1 MKTTKKIF
9 AAVLA
14 VMMIALMIP
23 FSASAVESYS
33 AKYKLDVN
41 TATDPDKSGDYT
53 FSFFKI
59 ADLDLTTGKYSSTIT
74 DTALEDAVN
83 GTYSESKSQN
93 ILTACD
99 TLYKNNKEAFG
110 TATTTISFSSA
121 TTEATATVTDPGLYY
136 VYCTSKPAKVTGVQ
150 SSLAS
155 LPYFDGKKYVS
166 VDQTEHNLAEKVS
179 TSSVSVDK
187 KADKTYVGDNNKT
200 VTYTL
205 TASTA
210 GSIDNQ
216 LKKYEIVDTMD
227 EGLTFNENSVVVKYD
242 GTGDALTLGTD
253 YSIEKNHPYTGKNGE
268 ATTATFAVVF
278 KSATL
283 VSEKFYDAENVVVTY
298 TADLNEK
305 AKLNTPITNTDGLVY
320 GNDSDTNFEP
330 GKTSPN
336 VFTYGMKVVKVNGND
351 TTQKLAD
358 AEFQIFTDAEAKTPL
373 TVKVDDKNVNVVA
386 KTDATGE
393 AIFVLEGTT
402 TTFKFDAKQTY
413 YAKEIAAPTG
423 YNLNSSVFTVSID
436 TSKEYTFVGNIADGD
451 NVAVANYPVTV
462 PKTGGMGTMMFYVG
476 GAALIACAGVLL
488 FVLKR
493 KKAAK

>member
-23 FSASAVESYS
+23 FSASAATTLTVTCNPNAGTTGDKADYVGTYEYKFFKLATVDTTTGTVTVEEAYASNADLVDALNS
-33 AKYKLDVN
+33 
-41 TATDPDKSGDYT
+41 TDTDKSK
-53 FSFFKI
+53 KI
-59 ADLDLTTGKYSSTIT
+59 ITTCDGMSWTGKADKTVTFKYDGSADVSTQEIT
-74 DTALEDAVN
+74 DLAD
-83 GTYSESKSQN
+83 G
-93 ILTACD
+93 I
-99 TLYKNNKEAFG
+99 
-110 TATTTISFSSA
+110 
-121 TTEATATVTDPGLYY
+121 YY
-136 VYCTSKPAKVTGVQ
+136 VYCSKKPGTVKSVQ
-150 SSLAS
+150 GSLIS
-155 LPYFDGKKYVS
+155 LPYFDGADWKYDYKTV
-166 VDQTEHNLAEKVS
+166 NLASKINVS
-179 TSSVSVDK
+179 GITV
-187 KADKTYVGDNNKT
+187 TKT
-200 VTYTL
+200 VADNKVGTQKNAEYTL

-242 GTGDALTLGTD
+242 GAVDALTLGTD
-253 YSIEKNHPYTGKNGE
+253 YSIEKNYTYTGKNGE
-268 ATTATFAVVF
+268 ATATFAVVF
-278 KSATL
+278 ESATL
-283 VSEKFYDAENVVVTY
+283 ESEEFYNAKTVVVTY

-305 AKLNTPITNTDGLVY
+305 AKLNTAIRNTDGLVY

-330 GKTSPN
+330 GKTSPD

-358 AEFQIFTDAEAKTPL
+358 AEFQIFTDAEAKTPHI
-373 TVKVDDKNVNVVA
+373 VDGKKVVA

-393 AIFVLEGTT
+393 ATFVLEGTM

-436 TSKEYTFVGNIADGD
+436 KSKEYTFVGNIADGD

>member
-278 KSATL
+278 KSVTL
-283 VSEKFYDAENVVVTY
+283 ASEKFYDAENVVVTY

>member
-33 AKYKLDVN
+33 ATYKLAVD
-41 TATDPDKSGDYT
+41 ATDTDKVGNYT

-59 ADLDLTTGKYSSTIT
+59 ADLNLTTGEYTSTINN
-74 DTALEDAVN
+74 TALEDAVK
-83 GTYSESKSQN
+83 GTYSDAKSQQ
-93 ILTACD
+93 IITACD
-99 TLYKNNKEAFG
+99 NLYKTDKAAFG
-110 TATTTISFSSA
+110 TAATTISFSS
-121 TTEATATVTDPGLYY
+121 TVTEATATVTDPGLYY

-155 LPYFDGKKYVS
+155 LPYFDGAEYVS

-179 TSSVSVDK
+179 TSSVTVDK

-216 LKKYEIVDTMD
+216 LKTYAIVDTMD

-242 GTGDALTLGTD
+242 GAVDALTLDTD
-253 YSIEKNHPYTGKNGE
+253 YSIEKNYTYTGKNGE

-283 VSEKFYDAENVVVTY
+283 ASEKFYDAENVVVTY

-305 AKLNTPITNTDGLVY
+305 AKLNTPIRNTDGLVY

-330 GKTSPN
+330 GKTSPD

-373 TVKVDDKNVNVVA
+373 TVDGKKVVA

-393 AIFVLEGTT
+393 AKFVLEGTT
-402 TTFKFDAKQTY
+402 TTFKFDATQTY

-436 TSKEYTFVGNIADGD
+436 KSKEYTFVGNIADGD

-488 FVLKR
+488 FVLKK

>member
-33 AKYKLDVN
+33 ATYKLAVD
-41 TATDPDKSGDYT
+41 ATDTDKVGNYT

-59 ADLDLTTGKYSSTIT
+59 ADLNLTTGEYTSTINN
-74 DTALEDAVN
+74 TALEDAVK
-83 GTYSESKSQN
+83 GTYSDAKSQQ
-93 ILTACD
+93 IITACD
-99 TLYKNNKEAFG
+99 NLYKTDKAAFG
-110 TATTTISFSSA
+110 TAATTISFSS
-121 TTEATATVTDPGLYY
+121 TVTEATATVTDPGLYY

-155 LPYFDGKKYVS
+155 LPYFDGAEYVS

-179 TSSVSVDK
+179 TSSVTVDK

-216 LKKYEIVDTMD
+216 LKTYAIVDTMD

-242 GTGDALTLGTD
+242 GAVDALTLDTD
-253 YSIEKNHPYTGKNGE
+253 YSIEKNYTYTGKNGE

-283 VSEKFYDAENVVVTY
+283 ASEKFYDAENVVVTY

-305 AKLNTPITNTDGLVY
+305 AKLNTPIRNTDGLVY

-330 GKTSPN
+330 GKTSPD

-358 AEFQIFTDAEAKTPL
+358 AEFQIFTDTEAKTPL
-373 TVKVDDKNVNVVA
+373 TVDGKKVVA

-393 AIFVLEGTT
+393 AKFVLEGTT
-402 TTFKFDAKQTY
+402 TTFKFDATQTY

-436 TSKEYTFVGNIADGD
+436 KSKEYTFVGNIADGD

>member
-33 AKYKLDVN
+33 ATYKLAVD
-41 TATDPDKSGDYT
+41 ATDTDKVGNYT

-59 ADLDLTTGKYSSTIT
+59 ADLNLTTGEYTSTINN
-74 DTALEDAVN
+74 TALEDAVK
-83 GTYSESKSQN
+83 GTYSDAKSQQ
-93 ILTACD
+93 IITACD
-99 TLYKNNKEAFG
+99 NLYKTDKAAFG
-110 TATTTISFSSA
+110 TAATTISFSS
-121 TTEATATVTDPGLYY
+121 TVTEATATVTDPGLYY

-155 LPYFDGKKYVS
+155 LPYFDGAEYVS

-179 TSSVSVDK
+179 TSSVTVDK

-216 LKKYEIVDTMD
+216 LKTYAIVDTMD

-242 GTGDALTLGTD
+242 GAVDALTLDTD
-253 YSIEKNHPYTGKNGE
+253 YSIEKNYTYTGKNGE

-283 VSEKFYDAENVVVTY
+283 ASEKFYDAENVVVTY

-305 AKLNTPITNTDGLVY
+305 AKLNTPIRNTDGLVY

-330 GKTSPN
+330 GKTSPD

-373 TVKVDDKNVNVVA
+373 TVDGKKVVA
-386 KTDATGE
+386 KTDTTGE
-393 AIFVLEGTT
+393 AKFVLEGTT
-402 TTFKFDAKQTY
+402 TTFKFDATQTY

-436 TSKEYTFVGNIADGD
+436 KSKEYTFVGNIADGD

>member
-23 FSASAVESYS
+23 FSASAAESYS
-33 AKYKLDVN
+33 ATYKLAVDAN
-41 TATDPDKSGDYT
+41 DTDKVGNYT

-283 VSEKFYDAENVVVTY
+283 ASEKFYDAENVVVTY

>member
-23 FSASAVESYS
+23 FSASAAAESYS
-33 AKYKLDVN
+33 AKYKLAVD
-41 TATDPDKSGDYT
+41 ATDTDKVGNYT

-59 ADLDLTTGKYSSTIT
+59 ANLDLTTGKYSSTIT
-74 DTALEDAVN
+74 DTALEYAVN
-83 GTYSESKSQN
+83 GTYSDAKSQQ
-93 ILTACD
+93 IITACD
-99 TLYKNNKEAFG
+99 NLYKTDKAAFG
-110 TATTTISFSSA
+110 TATTTISFSS
-121 TTEATATVTDPGLYY
+121 TVTEATATVTDPGLYY

-150 SSLAS
+150 SSLAA
-155 LPYFDGKKYVS
+155 LPYFNGKEYVS
-166 VDQTEHNLAEKVS
+166 VDQTEYNLAEKVS

-187 KADKTYVGDNNKT
+187 TADKTYVGDNNKT

-216 LKKYEIVDTMD
+216 LKKYAIVDTMD

-242 GTGDALTLGTD
+242 GAVDALTLGTD
-253 YSIEKNHPYTGKNGE
+253 YSIEKNYTYTGKNGE
-268 ATTATFAVVF
+268 ATATFAVVF

-283 VSEKFYDAENVVVTY
+283 ESKNFYDAKTVVVTY

-305 AKLNTPITNTDGLVY
+305 AKLNTAIRNTDGLVY

-330 GKTSPN
+330 GKTSPD

-351 TTQKLAD
+351 TTQKLAK
-358 AEFQIFTDAEAKTPL
+358 AKFQIFTDPEAKTPL

-386 KTDATGE
+386 ETGANGE
-393 AIFVLEGTT
+393 ATFVLEGTT
-402 TTFKFDAKQTY
+402 TTFKFDATQTY

-436 TSKEYTFVGNIADGD
+436 KSKEYTFVGNVTVDG
-451 NVAVANYPVTV
+451 NNAVANYPVTV

>member
-33 AKYKLDVN
+33 ATYKLAVDAN
-41 TATDPDKSGDYT
+41 DTDKVGNYT

-59 ADLDLTTGKYSSTIT
+59 ANLNLTTGEYSCTIT
-74 DTALEDAVN
+74 DKALEDAVK
-83 GTYSESKSQN
+83 GTYSDAKSQQ
-93 ILTACD
+93 IITACD
-99 TLYKNNKEAFG
+99 NLYKTDKAAFG
-110 TATTTISFSSA
+110 TAATTISFSS
-121 TTEATATVTDPGLYY
+121 TVTEATATVTDPGLYY

-155 LPYFDGKKYVS
+155 LPYFDGKNYVS
-166 VDQTEHNLAEKVS
+166 VDQTEYNLAEKVS

-187 KADKTYVGDNNKT
+187 TADKTYVGDNNKT

-216 LKKYEIVDTMD
+216 LKKYAIVDTMD

-242 GTGDALTLGTD
+242 GAVDALTLGTD
-253 YSIEKNHPYTGKNGE
+253 YSIEKNYTYTGKNGV
-268 ATTATFAVVF
+268 ATATFAVVF
-278 KSATL
+278 ESATL
-283 VSEKFYDAENVVVTY
+283 ESKDFYDAKTVVVTY

-305 AKLNTPITNTDGLVY
+305 AKLNTAIRNTDGLVY

-330 GKTSPN
+330 GKTSPD

-351 TTQKLAD
+351 TTQKLAK
-358 AEFQIFTDAEAKTPL
+358 AKFQIFTDPEAKTPL

-386 KTDATGE
+386 ETGANGE
-393 AIFVLEGTT
+393 ATFVLEGTT
-402 TTFKFDAKQTY
+402 TTFKFDATQTY

-436 TSKEYTFVGNIADGD
+436 KSKEYTFVGNIADGD

>member
-14 VMMIALMIP
+14 VMMIAFMIP

-33 AKYKLDVN
+33 ATYKLAVDAN
-41 TATDPDKSGDYT
+41 DTDKVGNYT

-59 ADLDLTTGKYSSTIT
+59 ANLNLTTGEYSCTIT
-74 DTALEDAVN
+74 DKALEDAVK
-83 GTYSESKSQN
+83 GTYSDAKSQQ
-93 ILTACD
+93 IITACD
-99 TLYKNNKEAFG
+99 NLYKTDKAAFG
-110 TATTTISFSSA
+110 TAATTISFSS
-121 TTEATATVTDPGLYY
+121 TVTEATATVTDPGLYY

-155 LPYFDGKKYVS
+155 LPYFDGKNYVS
-166 VDQTEHNLAEKVS
+166 VDQTEYNLAEKVS

-187 KADKTYVGDNNKT
+187 TADKTYVGDNNKT

-216 LKKYEIVDTMD
+216 LKKYAIVDTMD

-242 GTGDALTLGTD
+242 GAVDALTLGTD
-253 YSIEKNHPYTGKNGE
+253 YSIEKNYTYTGKNGE
-268 ATTATFAVVF
+268 ATATFAVVF
-278 KSATL
+278 ESATL
-283 VSEKFYDAENVVVTY
+283 ESEEFYNAKTVVVTY

-305 AKLNTPITNTDGLVY
+305 AKLNTAIHNTDGLVY

-330 GKTSPN
+330 GKNSPD

-351 TTQKLAD
+351 KTQKLAD
-358 AEFQIFTDAEAKTPL
+358 AEFQIFTDPEAKTPL

-386 KTDATGE
+386 ETGANGE
-393 AIFVLEGTT
+393 ATFVLEGTA
-402 TTFKFDAKQTY
+402 TTFKFDATQTY
-413 YAKEIAAPTG
+413 YAKEIVAPTG

-436 TSKEYTFVGNIADGD
+436 KSKEYTFVGNIADGD

>member
-23 FSASAVESYS
+23 FSASAAESYS
-33 AKYKLDVN
+33 AKYKLAVD
-41 TATDPDKSGDYT
+41 AADTDKVGDYT

-74 DTALEDAVN
+74 DTALKNAVN
-83 GTYSESKSQN
+83 GTYSDTKSQN

-110 TATTTISFSSA
+110 TAATTISFSSA

-155 LPYFDGKKYVS
+155 LPYFDGTNYVS

-179 TSSVSVDK
+179 TSSVTVDK
-187 KADKTYVGDNNKT
+187 SADKTYVGDNNKT

-253 YSIEKNHPYTGKNGE
+253 YSIKKNHTYTGKNGE
-268 ATTATFAVVF
+268 ATATFAVVF

-283 VSEKFYDAENVVVTY
+283 ASEKFYDAENVVVTY

-305 AKLNTPITNTDGLVY
+305 AKLNTAIRNTDGLVY
-320 GNDSDTNFEP
+320 GNDAETNFES
-330 GKTSPN
+330 GKNSPD

-351 TTQKLAD
+351 TTQKLAK
-358 AEFQIFTDAEAKTPL
+358 AKFQIFTDPEAKTPL

-386 KTDATGE
+386 ETGDNGE
-393 AIFVLEGTT
+393 ATFVLEGTT
-402 TTFKFDAKQTY
+402 TTFKFDATQTY

-423 YNLNSSVFTVSID
+423 YNLNSSVFKVNID
-436 TSKEYTFVGNIADGD
+436 KSKEYTFVGNVTVDG
-451 NVAVANYPVTV
+451 NNAVANYPVTV
-462 PKTGGMGTMMFYVG
+462 PSTGGMGTIMFYVG

>member
-23 FSASAVESYS
+23 FSASAAESYS
-33 AKYKLDVN
+33 ATYKLAVDAN
-41 TATDPDKSGDYT
+41 DTDKVGNYT

-59 ADLDLTTGKYSSTIT
+59 ANLNLTTGEYSCTIT
-74 DTALEDAVN
+74 DKALEDAVK
-83 GTYSESKSQN
+83 GTYSDAKSQQ
-93 ILTACD
+93 IITACD
-99 TLYKNNKEAFG
+99 NLYKTDKAAFG
-110 TATTTISFSSA
+110 TAATTISFSS
-121 TTEATATVTDPGLYY
+121 TVTEATATVTDPGLYY

-155 LPYFDGKKYVS
+155 LPYFDGKNYVS
-166 VDQTEHNLAEKVS
+166 VDQTEYNLAEKVS

-187 KADKTYVGDNNKT
+187 TADKTYVGDNNKT

-216 LKKYEIVDTMD
+216 LKKYAIVDTMD

-242 GTGDALTLGTD
+242 GAVDALTLGTD
-253 YSIEKNHPYTGKNGE
+253 YSIEKNYTYTGKNGE
-268 ATTATFAVVF
+268 ATATFAVVF

-283 VSEKFYDAENVVVTY
+283 ESKNFYDAKTVVVTY

-305 AKLNTPITNTDGLVY
+305 AKLNTAIRNTDGLVY

-330 GKTSPN
+330 GKTSPD

-351 TTQKLAD
+351 TTQKLAK
-358 AEFQIFTDAEAKTPL
+358 AKFQIFTDPEAKTPL

-386 KTDATGE
+386 ETGANGE
-393 AIFVLEGTT
+393 ATFVLEGTT
-402 TTFKFDAKQTY
+402 TTFKFDATQTY

-436 TSKEYTFVGNIADGD
+436 KSKEYTFVGNIADGD

>member
-33 AKYKLDVN
+33 ATYKLAVDAN
-41 TATDPDKSGDYT
+41 DTDKVGNYT

-59 ADLDLTTGKYSSTIT
+59 ANLDLTTGKYSCTIT
-74 DTALEDAVN
+74 DKALEDAVN
-83 GTYSESKSQN
+83 GTYSDAKSQQ
-93 ILTACD
+93 IITACD
-99 TLYKNNKEAFG
+99 NLYKTDKAAFG
-110 TATTTISFSSA
+110 TAATTISFSS
-121 TTEATATVTDPGLYY
+121 TVTEATATVTDPGLYY

-150 SSLAS
+150 SSLAA
-155 LPYFDGKKYVS
+155 LPYFNGTEYVS
-166 VDQTEHNLAEKVS
+166 VDQTEYNLAEKVS

-187 KADKTYVGDNNKT
+187 TADKTYVGDNNKT

-216 LKKYEIVDTMD
+216 LKKYAIVDTMD

-242 GTGDALTLGTD
+242 GAVDALTLGTD
-253 YSIEKNHPYTGKNGE
+253 YSIEKNYTYTGKNGE
-268 ATTATFAVVF
+268 ATATFAVVF

-283 VSEKFYDAENVVVTY
+283 ESKNFYDAKTVVVTY

-305 AKLNTPITNTDGLVY
+305 AKLNTAIRNTDGLVY

-330 GKTSPN
+330 GKTSPD

-351 TTQKLAD
+351 TTQKLAK
-358 AEFQIFTDAEAKTPL
+358 AKFQIFTDPEAKTPL

-386 KTDATGE
+386 ETGANGE
-393 AIFVLEGTT
+393 ATFVLEGTT
-402 TTFKFDAKQTY
+402 TTFKFDATQTY

-436 TSKEYTFVGNIADGD
+436 KSKEYTFVGNVTVDG
-451 NVAVANYPVTV
+451 NNAVANYPVTV
-462 PKTGGMGTMMFYVG
+462 PSTGGMGTMMFYVG

>member
-23 FSASAVESYS
+23 FSASAAESYS
-33 AKYKLDVN
+33 ATYKLAVDAN
-41 TATDPDKSGDYT
+41 DTDKVGNYT

-59 ADLDLTTGKYSSTIT
+59 ADLNLTTGEYSCTIT
-74 DTALEDAVN
+74 DKALEDAVK
-83 GTYSESKSQN
+83 GTYSDAKSQQ
-93 ILTACD
+93 IITACD
-99 TLYKNNKEAFG
+99 NLYKTDKAAFG
-110 TATTTISFSSA
+110 TAATTISFSS
-121 TTEATATVTDPGLYY
+121 TVTEATATVTDPGLYY

-150 SSLAS
+150 SSLAA
-155 LPYFDGKKYVS
+155 LPYFNGTEYVS
-166 VDQTEHNLAEKVS
+166 VDQTEYNLAEKVS

-187 KADKTYVGDNNKT
+187 TADKTYVGDNNKT

-216 LKKYEIVDTMD
+216 LKKYAIVDTMD

-242 GTGDALTLGTD
+242 GAVDALTLGTD
-253 YSIEKNHPYTGKNGE
+253 YSIEKNYTYTGKNGE
-268 ATTATFAVVF
+268 ATATFAVVF

-283 VSEKFYDAENVVVTY
+283 ESKNFYDAKTVVVTY

-305 AKLNTPITNTDGLVY
+305 AKLNTAIRNTDGLVY

-330 GKTSPN
+330 GKTSPD

-351 TTQKLAD
+351 TTQKLAK
-358 AEFQIFTDAEAKTPL
+358 AKFQIFTDPEAKTPL

-386 KTDATGE
+386 ETGANGE
-393 AIFVLEGTT
+393 ATFVLEGTT
-402 TTFKFDAKQTY
+402 TTFKFDATQTY

-436 TSKEYTFVGNIADGD
+436 KSKEYTFVGNVTVDG
-451 NVAVANYPVTV
+451 NNAVANYPVTV
-462 PKTGGMGTMMFYVG
+462 PSTGGMGTMMFYVG

>member
-41 TATDPDKSGDYT
+41 TATDSDKSGDYT

-155 LPYFDGKKYVS
+155 LPYFDGKKYVL

-187 KADKTYVGDNNKT
+187 KADKTYVGDNNKDCNLH
-200 VTYTL
+200 TY
-205 TASTA
+205 S
-210 GSIDNQ
+210 
-216 LKKYEIVDTMD
+216 
-227 EGLTFNENSVVVKYD
+227 FNSRFNRQP
-242 GTGDALTLGTD
+242 AQ
-253 YSIEKNHPYTGKNGE
+253 
-268 ATTATFAVVF
+268 
-278 KSATL
+278 
-283 VSEKFYDAENVVVTY
+283 
-298 TADLNEK
+298 
-305 AKLNTPITNTDGLVY
+305 
-320 GNDSDTNFEP
+320 
-330 GKTSPN
+330 
-336 VFTYGMKVVKVNGND
+336 KV
-351 TTQKLAD
+351 
-358 AEFQIFTDAEAKTPL
+358 
-373 TVKVDDKNVNVVA
+373 
-386 KTDATGE
+386 
-393 AIFVLEGTT
+393 
-402 TTFKFDAKQTY
+402 
-413 YAKEIAAPTG
+413 
-423 YNLNSSVFTVSID
+423 
-436 TSKEYTFVGNIADGD
+436 
-451 NVAVANYPVTV
+451 
-462 PKTGGMGTMMFYVG
+462 
-476 GAALIACAGVLL
+476 
-488 FVLKR
+488 
-493 KKAAK
+493 

>member
-23 FSASAVESYS
+23 FSASAAESYS
-33 AKYKLDVN
+33 ATYKLAVD
-41 TATDPDKSGDYT
+41 ATDTDKVGNYT

-59 ADLDLTTGKYSSTIT
+59 ADLNLTTGEYSCTIT
-74 DTALEDAVN
+74 DKALEDAVK
-83 GTYSESKSQN
+83 GTYSDAKSQQ
-93 ILTACD
+93 IITACD
-99 TLYKNNKEAFG
+99 NLYKTDKAAFG
-110 TATTTISFSSA
+110 TAATTISFSS
-121 TTEATATVTDPGLYY
+121 TVTEATATVTDPGLYY

-155 LPYFDGKKYVS
+155 LPYFDGKNYVS
-166 VDQTEHNLAEKVS
+166 VDQTEYNLAEKVS

-187 KADKTYVGDNNKT
+187 TADKTYVGDNNKT

-216 LKKYEIVDTMD
+216 LKKYAIVDTMD

-242 GTGDALTLGTD
+242 GAVDALTLGTD
-253 YSIEKNHPYTGKNGE
+253 YSIEKNYTYTGKNGE
-268 ATTATFAVVF
+268 ATATFAVVF
-278 KSATL
+278 ESATL
-283 VSEKFYDAENVVVTY
+283 ESEEFYNAKTVVVTY

-330 GKTSPN
+330 GKNSPD

-351 TTQKLAD
+351 KTQKLAK
-358 AEFQIFTDAEAKTPL
+358 AKFQIFTDPEAKTPL

-386 KTDATGE
+386 ETGANGE
-393 AIFVLEGTT
+393 ATFVLEGTT
-402 TTFKFDAKQTY
+402 TTFKFDATQTY
-413 YAKEIAAPTG
+413 YAKETAAPTG

-436 TSKEYTFVGNIADGD
+436 KSKEYTFVGNIADGD